1 MAVFRYGLAPPWLTW
16 SIIGPD
22 GTVRRGP
29 TVVAGVDEPMMV
41 HDIALT
47 SRFLVL
53 VLAPAFFDLPAAMS
67 GGSHVEFPRV
77 DDRLIGRRHSRCA
90 LATGPVRML
99 AADGGVTASSCVE
112 FT

>member
-1 MAVFRYGLAPPWLTW
+1 
-16 SIIGPD
+16 
-22 GTVRRGP
+22 VRRGP

-77 DDRLIGRRHSRCA
+77 DDRLIDRRHSRCA